1 MIRCPECMARVDGKD
16 VCPKCGNGDFSQLQQ
31 IPHALPAQFLLQGRY
46 TVGLALGKSRQAIC
60 YIGFD
65 EEENA
70 SVLLE
75 EFFPQAIAERKGEA
89 VCPKKESKNY
99 QRATA
104 LFSQSKKQGG
114 AGFLRSFAANGTVY
128 RVYSLP
134 SDIDNPEITAE
145 ALLDDPILFRI
156 NGKTEMTINCLPIP
170 PIPAPR
176 GVRKP
181 KSGGKHRWRRRL
193 WLLIPAVLVIAVIIL
208 FVAKRSD
215 GRTLFDTVRME
226 WLSST
231 QKEDTLPTE
240 GPCETSVPTLAA
252 VSSPSSMPAEKPTD
266 EPTAAPTDE
275 PTTDATP
282 ESTPEPTEEPTAEP
296 MEEPMAEPME
306 EPTEEPTEEHTAE
319 PTAEPTAETI
329 LSADRSAATP
339 NPKKPFDSLLQQ
351 VREIFQPK
359 ESPETPHP
367 VSTPDSTKTPESTEA
382 PLLGIVGATI
392 RDEHGVESP
401 VTGKHIVMSRNR
413 KTAIH
418 FSIRFDQKENRFDGN
433 WMFKFDGTDY
443 EPPFKSNEWKA
454 DDSGF
459 YVTLQELDAG
469 MIEYGEYKIA
479 ATRKGSVIGEYYEIT
494 VIDAELQTEN
504 EKTWPQETSFSYRSE
519 IPAPTSNPSA
529 TPAPKASES
538 PQSWIVKVRLPEK
551 FADASCTVVL
561 ISAKEEEV
569 PLPTNGDNPFE
580 FVLTPSGLAVG
591 DWRVAVRYQDVFEI
605 STVPETPILHIVSKA
620 SINMDAPNY
629 ATGDRAVCTLTIP
642 GLQEQDKV
650 ELKYYPSGKNA
661 RAQEVIPSQDG
672 EYSISLDEQ
681 GEFEL
686 VCYVNGI
693 CCGHTSF
700 AVSLPP
706 TPTPTPTPTPILL
719 PTKTPKPT
727 PAWRPTLPPVK
738 PTDSTTP
745 LSEPNPPQ
753 NETPSIEPTQPSTEG
768 NGPSNPEPPDAGG
781 DSHNEQNH
789 PQETGGQENEN
800 SQQASGGT
808 PDPEPP
814 NEEQP
819 PANT

>member
-1 MIRCPECMARVDGKD
+1 MIRCPECMACVDGKD
-16 VCPKCGNGDFSQLQQ
+16 VCPKCGNSDFSQPQQ
-31 IPHALPAQFLLQGRY
+31 VPHALPAQFLLQGRY
-46 TVGLALGKSRQAIC
+46 TVGLALEKSRQAIC

-70 SVLLE
+70 PVLLE
-75 EFFPQAIAERKGEA
+75 EFFPQAVAERKGEA
-89 VCPKKESKNY
+89 VCPKKESENY

-128 RVYSLP
+128 RVYGLP
-134 SDIDNPEITAE
+134 SDIDDPEKTAE
-145 ALLDDPILFRI
+145 ALLDDPILFHS
-156 NGKTEMTINCLPIP
+156 NGKAEMTINCLPIP

-176 GVRKP
+176 GVRKA
-181 KSGGKHRWRRRL
+181 KSGRKHRWRRRL
-193 WLLIPAVLVIAVIIL
+193 WLLIPAVLFIAAMIL

-226 WLSST
+226 WLSSS

-240 GPCETSVPTLAA
+240 GPGETSVPTMDA
-252 VSSPSSMPAEKPTD
+252 VSSPPSMPAEEPTD

-275 PTTDATP
+275 PMTEATP
-282 ESTPEPTEEPTAEP
+282 EPTAEITPEPTAEITPEPTEEPTAEP
-296 MEEPMAEPME
+296 TA
-306 EPTEEPTEEHTAE
+306 EPTEKPTAE
-319 PTAEPTAETI
+319 PTAEPTEEPTAEPTVEPT
-329 LSADRSAATP
+329 ATP
-339 NPKKPFDSLLQQ
+339 P
-351 VREIFQPK
+351 
-359 ESPETPHP
+359 
-367 VSTPDSTKTPESTEA
+367 
-382 PLLGIVGATI
+382 LGIVGATVQ
-392 RDEHGVESP
+392 DERGVETP
-401 VTGKHIVMSRNR
+401 VTENHIIMSKNR
-413 KTAIH
+413 KTTIH
-418 FSIRFDQKENRFDGN
+418 FRIRFDQKENRFDGN

-479 ATRKGSVIGEYYEIT
+479 ATRKGSVIGECYEIT

-519 IPAPTSNPSA
+519 TPAPTSNPSA
-529 TPAPKASES
+529 TPGPSDSPALSETSESTETPEPTEIPVPTETPAPKASES
-538 PQSWIVKVRLPEK
+538 PQSWIVKVRLPEE

-569 PLPTNGDNPFE
+569 PLRTNGDNPSE
-580 FVLTPSGLAVG
+580 FVLTPSDLAVG

-629 ATGDRAVCTLTIP
+629 ATGDRAVCMLTIP
-642 GLQEQDKV
+642 GLQEQDEI
-650 ELKYYPSGKNA
+650 ELKYWPSGKKEL
-661 RAQEVIPSQDG
+661 AQEVPSKDG
-672 EYSISLDEQ
+672 EYSISLDAP
-681 GEFEL
+681 GEYEL
-686 VCYVNGI
+686 ECFVNGI
-693 CCGHTSF
+693 SCGHTSF
-700 AVSLPP
+700 VVSPQP
-706 TPTPTPTPTPILL
+706 TPLPTPILL

-745 LSEPNPPQ
+745 PSEPVETKPPQ
-753 NETPSIEPTQPSTEG
+753 DEAPSSEPTPPSTEG
-768 NGPSNPEPPDAGG
+768 NGSSNPEPPDAGG

-819 PANT
+819 PANTEEGGDAK